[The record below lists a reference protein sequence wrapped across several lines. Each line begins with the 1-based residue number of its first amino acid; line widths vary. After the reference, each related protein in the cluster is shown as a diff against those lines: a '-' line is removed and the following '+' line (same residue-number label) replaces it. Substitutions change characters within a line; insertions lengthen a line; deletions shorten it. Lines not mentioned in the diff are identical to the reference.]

1 MNALLELSCA
11 PPLPHFMIVG
21 EDDDSL
27 GSADAWAA
35 PGLADF
41 AQLCGLAAVAVS
53 APVPI
58 AGVSPR
64 RRASSDLVD
73 SLESTQTLLGASL
86 VDACA
91 AASAPELPS
100 VMRFVPVPVSPPQQP
115 YAFQQQPHGT
125 AAFHR
130 QHSYPALPQPDCSL
144 YGGYGVIAPQQ
155 PQPLPFAA
163 IAQAMEQCGW
173 EAHSAPAQYQPQQ
186 PAVGG
191 WEVHGAAGG
200 ISSYDLQPGF
210 STQFGSHL
218 PIPSPRDDRM
228 RRALSE
234 EALHIGGCSLR
245 GSYAGGLATRAEG
258 ETSEG
263 SDGDTLGLHH
273 AQDAPARGLPISH
286 SAPSAS
292 LMLLERSGSNRRP
305 LVHGHAHGSR
315 SGLAASPRT
324 VCLKLKATRP
334 RPPAAAR
341 AAACAAVAAAV
352 GEASPRPA
360 RQAARRS
367 VAISAAAMDDDD
379 YSYGS
384 DTDTEPTPSGGAS
397 EERRSGG
404 SAAGAGAGSAAASG
418 SKKKHNPWS
427 LTETEALVEGVRL
440 LGPSKWAEIKKL
452 AVGGIADVLTN
463 RSAVDIKDKW
473 RNLTRVAKLPKT
485 VLKARAHKSTSDIP
499 LELLLT
505 VKDLME
511 MGRE

>member
-1 MNALLELSCA
+1 M
-11 PPLPHFMIVG
+11 
-21 EDDDSL
+21 
-27 GSADAWAA
+27 
-35 PGLADF
+35 
-41 AQLCGLAAVAVS
+41 VA
-53 APVPI
+53 
-58 AGVSPR
+58 
-64 RRASSDLVD
+64 
-73 SLESTQTLLGASL
+73 T
-86 VDACA
+86 
-91 AASAPELPS
+91 
-100 VMRFVPVPVSPPQQP
+100 F
-115 YAFQQQPHGT
+115 
-125 AAFHR
+125 
-130 QHSYPALPQPDCSL
+130 PDKHPCSL
-144 YGGYGVIAPQQ
+144 HLIAP
-155 PQPLPFAA
+155 
-163 IAQAMEQCGW
+163 
-173 EAHSAPAQYQPQQ
+173 
-186 PAVGG
+186 
-191 WEVHGAAGG
+191 
-200 ISSYDLQPGF
+200 LQ
-210 STQFGSHL
+210 
-218 PIPSPRDDRM
+218 
-228 RRALSE
+228 
-234 EALHIGGCSLR
+234 
-245 GSYAGGLATRAEG
+245 
-258 ETSEG
+258 G

-427 LTETEALVEGVRL
+427 LTGTCGAPGKGGFGAAAPLLRAAAAAGDAGVPQPPCHSPPCVSPHSPPPAAPAAPSPPAETEALVEGVRL
-440 LGPSKWAEIKKL
+440 LGPSKVCCVCRAGWGL
-452 AVGGIADVLTN
+452 VQGGRCKGGGVHA
-463 RSAVDIKDKW
+463 AG
-473 RNLTRVAKLPKT
+473 TRPRCCARHTPTLPLLLLPRAKLTAPT
-485 VLKARAHKSTSDIP
+485 PPPPPLSPPIP
-499 LELLLT
+499 SRFRSGL
-505 VKDLME
+505 
-511 MGRE
+511 RSRSWR